1 MDSEKNGAVPKERG
15 SPYRVRRKCD
25 SIGGMR
31 RKPAAPVFKPY
42 TMAQPS
48 LIPPSWEELIPA
60 GHPVRVVNG
69 AVERINIEALLR
81 KYKGGGTSSYHPQM
95 MLKVLVYG
103 YTQRVY
109 SSRQI
114 AKALRE
120 NVNYIWLSGGN
131 RPDFRTINAFRGE
144 KMRGVIEEVFTS
156 VLELLVGEGY
166 VKLESYFVDGTKVEA
181 NANRHKVVWA
191 KSRAKYQERLREKVK
206 ELLKEID
213 AATAA
218 EDEEYG
224 DKDLDEMEG
233 GGGGIDAEKLEK
245 KIDELNRRLKEQ
257 PEDKKLAKAVKVME
271 KDYLPRQKRYEE
283 QERKLAGRS
292 SYSKTDED
300 ATFMRMKEDRG
311 AEKPL
316 PKPAYNVQTGTE
328 GQFVVGFSLH
338 QRAGDTT
345 CLIPHL
351 EGVKASL
358 QAIAQRKPE
367 VLPPL
372 DHPLGCLPQNI
383 SADAGYGSEENYAY
397 LADHQLENYVKYNTF
412 HREQQH
418 HRKPEL
424 IRKAL
429 FRSENLPYDA
439 EKDVFTCPANQHL
452 TYRSTSHE
460 RTANGYW
467 TELRHYEASGCD
479 TCPLKPECTRA
490 KHNRHLRVSFRL
502 RRFRELAPTNLLS
515 EKGKTLRVQRNI
527 EVESVFGQIKHNMH
541 FRRFSLRGLDKV
553 KTEWGLVCIA
563 HNMQK
568 LAG

>member
-1 MDSEKNGAVPKERG
+1 MK
-15 SPYRVRRKCD
+15 RK
-25 SIGGMR
+25 R
-31 RKPAAPVFKPY
+31 AAPTFKPY
-42 TMAQPS
+42 VMNQPS

-60 GHPVRVVNG
+60 DHPVRVVNR
-69 AVERINIEALLR
+69 AIEQVNLEALLGQ
-81 KYKGGGTSSYHPQM
+81 YKGGGTSSYHPRM
-95 MLKVLVYG
+95 MLKVLVYA

-120 NVNYIWLSGGN
+120 NVNFIWLSGGN
-131 RPDFRTINAFRGE
+131 RPDFRTMNAFRGE
-144 KMRGVIEEVFTS
+144 RMKLVIEAVFTS
-156 VLELLVGEGY
+156 VLEILIAEGY
-166 VKLESYFVDGTKVEA
+166 VALENYFVDGTKVEA

-206 ELLKEID
+206 ELLKEVD
-213 AATAA
+213 ALNAA
-218 EDEEYG
+218 EDEVYG

-233 GGGGIDAEKLEK
+233 GKGGIDAERMKQ
-245 KIDELNRRLKEQ
+245 KIDELNRRLREQ
-257 PEDKKLAKAVKVME
+257 PEDKQLAKAVKVLE
-271 KDYLPRQKRYEE
+271 KDYLPREQRYED
-283 QERKLAGRS
+283 QERKLGGRS

-351 EGVKASL
+351 EGVRANL
-358 QAIAQRKPE
+358 EMIAQRQPE
-367 VLPPL
+367 VLPHEDGRL
-372 DHPLGCLPQNI
+372 RCLPKNL

-397 LADHQLENYVKYNTF
+397 CDEHHLGKYVKYNTF

-418 HRKPEL
+418 HRKAEL
-424 IRKAL
+424 VRQAQ
-429 FRSENLPYDA
+429 FRSENLPYDP
-439 EKDVFTCPANQHL
+439 KTDSFTCPANQRL
-452 TYRSTSHE
+452 TFRGLSHE

-467 TELRHYEASGCD
+467 TELRHYEASGCN

-502 RRFRELAPTNLLS
+502 RHFREQARHNLLS
-515 EKGKTLRVQRNI
+515 EQGQALRIQRNI
-527 EVESVFGQIKHNMH
+527 EVESVFGHIKHNMR
-541 FRRFSLRGLDKV
+541 FRRFSLRGLEKV

-568 LAG
+568 LAAQ

>member
-1 MDSEKNGAVPKERG
+1 MK
-15 SPYRVRRKCD
+15 RK
-25 SIGGMR
+25 R
-31 RKPAAPVFKPY
+31 AAPVFKPY
-42 TMAQPS
+42 EMNQPS

-60 GHPVRVVNG
+60 EHPVRVVNR
-69 AVERINIEALLR
+69 AVERINIDALLR
-81 KYKGGGTSSYHPQM
+81 KYLGGGTSSYHPRL
-95 MLKVLVYG
+95 MLKVLVYA
-103 YTQRVY
+103 YTQRIY

-120 NVNYIWLSGGN
+120 NVNFMWLSGGN

-144 KMRGVIEEVFTS
+144 RMKQVIAEVFTS
-156 VLELLVGEGY
+156 VLELLVEEGY
-166 VKLESYFVDGTKVEA
+166 VKLENYFVDGTKVEA

-191 KSRAKYQERLREKVK
+191 KSRGKYQERLREKVK

-213 AATAA
+213 AVNAA
-218 EDEEYG
+218 EEAEYG

-233 GGGGIDAEKLEK
+233 GKGGIDAERLEK
-245 KIDELNRRLKEQ
+245 KIDELNRRLREQ
-257 PEDKKLAKAVKVME
+257 PEDKKLAKAVKVLE
-271 KDYLPRQKRYEE
+271 KEYLPREKRYEE
-283 QERKLAGRS
+283 QERKLAGRN

-316 PKPAYNVQTGTE
+316 PKPAYNVQAGTE

-338 QRAGDTT
+338 QRVGDTT

-367 VLPPL
+367 ILPQQP
-372 DHPLGCLPQNI
+372 DHPRSLPHAI

-397 LADHQLENYVKYNTF
+397 LADNQLENYVKYNTF

-418 HRKPEL
+418 HRKAEL
-424 IRKAL
+424 VRKAQ
-429 FRSENLPYDA
+429 FRTENLPYDPQT
-439 EKDVFTCPANQHL
+439 DTFTCPANQRL
-452 TYRSTSHE
+452 TFRDIRHE
-460 RTANGYW
+460 RSENGYW
-467 TELRHYEASGCD
+467 TELRHYEATGCD

-490 KHNRHLRVSFRL
+490 KHNRHLRISFRL
-502 RRFRELAPTNLLS
+502 RRFREQARTNLLS
-515 EKGKTLRVQRNI
+515 ERGKTMRIQRNV
-527 EVESVFGQIKHNMH
+527 EVESVFGHIKHNMR
-541 FRRFSLRGLDKV
+541 FRRFSLRGLEKV
-553 KTEWGLVCIA
+553 KTEWGLICIA

-568 LAG
+568 LAAR